1 VIEIPQRSNL
11 LPRDVLSLSRR
22 TNRQGSSATVVVI
35 VIGGAYLGRSPMF
48 DGNRRDFITLLGEPR
63 PAVWNLIEQGVFEIG
78 SHPGQNSC

>member
-1 VIEIPQRSNL
+1 MCYRYPGGPIARV
-11 LPRDVLSLSRR
+11 
-22 TNRQGSSATVVVI
+22 RQLVVI